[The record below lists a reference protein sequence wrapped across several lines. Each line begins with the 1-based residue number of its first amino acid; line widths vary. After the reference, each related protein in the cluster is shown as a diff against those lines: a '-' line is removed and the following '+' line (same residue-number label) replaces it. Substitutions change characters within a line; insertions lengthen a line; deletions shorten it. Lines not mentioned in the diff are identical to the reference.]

1 MTFGMDITI
10 EDFVLVA
17 DNFLTEEYC
26 DNVIKIFDT
35 CKESGIT
42 EHRSDSEGAH
52 PLNKDDHQL
61 FSESYLHTTS
71 FGQVHKPFFTAFWG
85 EAYAHYGRKY
95 AVLQNADRQSC
106 TTLKIQK
113 TPIGGGYH
121 EWHFESSSVQEAKR
135 VATFILYL
143 NDVEEGGETELL
155 YFPKRIKPKK
165 NRLVLF
171 PASYTHSHRGNP
183 PISNEK
189 YILTGWV
196 EY

>member
-1 MTFGMDITI
+1 MEFTSL
-10 EDFVLVA
+10 EDFVLIV
-17 DNFLTEEYC
+17 DDFMDEGYC
-26 DNVIKIFDT
+26 ENVIDIFDK
-35 CKESGIT
+35 CKEVGIT
-42 EHRSDSEGAH
+42 EHRSDSEGAF
-52 PLNKDDHQL
+52 PLNKDDYQL

-71 FGQVHKPFFTAFWG
+71 FGQIHKPFFSKFWG
-85 EAYAHYGRKY
+85 QAYPFYGQKY
-95 AVLQNADRQSC
+95 ASLQNADRQSC

-121 EWHFESSSVQEAKR
+121 EWHYESSSVQEAKR
-135 VATFILYL
+135 VSTFILYL

-155 YFPKRIKPKK
+155 YFPKRIQPKK

-171 PASYTHSHRGNP
+171 PAGFTHTHRGNP
-183 PISNEK
+183 PISNDK